1 MGVPSQLMGGASARR
16 HQADGWFERPEAGE
30 CFRPPATK
38 YPPHGCD
45 LDIADEHE
53 RVADP
58 ELWQEECSK
67 WRRSVRKRL
76 QRIDGRRICTS
87 SASRRFSSMDNDY
100 RPRRGEPPVQT
111 NRSTEE
117 GRGCSPSK
125 PAFTTAPGQ
134 RLKSSQRAN
143 RVRSPNGRTK
153 GCDAATFSLGPGAAN
168 L

>member
-1 MGVPSQLMGGASARR
+1 MNARAPTVNGCALQVDGRRVGAARR

-30 CFRPPATK
+30 RFRPPATK

-67 WRRSVRKRL
+67 WRRSVRKRS
-76 QRIDGRRICTS
+76 QRIDGRRISRS

-117 GRGCSPSK
+117 GRG
-125 PAFTTAPGQ
+125 ARHQ
-134 RLKSSQRAN
+134 SQHSRQL
-143 RVRSPNGRTK
+143 RVN
-153 GCDAATFSLGPGAAN
+153 A
-168 L
+168 